1 MGDGVDISWLF
12 VLVSSCIY
20 LFSKFMRSSL
30 YYLVAGTGPR
40 ELYHYLDSL
49 FHHPNAVTGGFN
61 PGAHMKARASL
72 PASGNER
79 ELF

>member
-30 YYLVAGTGPR
+30 HYLVAGTGPR
-40 ELYHYLDSL
+40 ELYHYLDLLSR
-49 FHHPNAVTGGFN
+49 HPTAVMEALT
-61 PGAHMKARASL
+61 L
-72 PASGNER
+72 
-79 ELF
+79 ELT